1 MTTEAHGRFI
11 WNELNTH
18 DREGAQ
24 RFFASTLG
32 WTLEAMPIPEGTYW
46 IIKHAGATIGGL
58 FDMAPVPHCQ
68 GAPEHW
74 LGYVAVDDVD
84 ARYRGALDAGAT
96 EIRAPFDIPEVG
108 RIAMLIQPGGA
119 MLGLITPKSN

>member
-1 MTTEAHGRFI
+1 MSTESHGRFI

-18 DREGAQ
+18 DREGAE
-24 RFFASTLG
+24 RFLAATLG
-32 WTLEAMPIPEGTYW
+32 WTLQSTPIPEGTYW
-46 IIKHAGATIGGL
+46 LIRHGDASVGGL
-58 FDMAPVPHCQ
+58 FDMAPVPQCK

-84 ARYRGALDAGAT
+84 ARFQRALAAGAT
-96 EIRAPFDIPEVG
+96 EIRAPFDIPDVG

-119 MLGLITPKSN
+119 MLGLITPKQM